1 MKRKFQID
9 EIRSE
14 FPILQ
19 RSNRGKPIA
28 YLDNAASSQKPHCVI
43 DSVSKYYQNFNS
55 NVHRGIYEL
64 AEDAEKLY
72 ADSRQNIANYLSV
85 HPDEII
91 FVRGATEGLN
101 LIAHCLGQ
109 AKLCAGDIVILSDM
123 EHHANI
129 VPWQMICEQLGAKI
143 EVVSILP
150 DGSLDMERLEELLLL
165 ENSKILSLCSIS
177 NTLGTVNP
185 IKEITSKAHENG
197 TLVVIDGAQSI
208 PHERPNLKDLDCDFF
223 VFSGH
228 KVFGPMGIGV
238 AYGKAKHLEDLPPY
252 QGGGDMIDQV
262 SFKGTTFAPSPQRF
276 EAGTPN
282 VAGAIGLGEAIQFLS
297 QFDMREIH
305 EHEMNLLK
313 SAREELL
320 KINGFQEHGTTLD
333 KAAVLSFSIESV
345 HPHDL
350 ASILDAEG
358 VATRTGHHCCQ
369 PLMEKLGTV
378 ATARASFA
386 FYNTVEEV
394 LRFTKATEKAVTILR

>member
-1 MKRKFQID
+1 M
-9 EIRSE
+9 
-14 FPILQ
+14 Q

-208 PHERPNLKDLDCDFF
+208 PHQRPNLKDLDCDFF

>member
-1 MKRKFQID
+1 MKRRFQID

-109 AKLCAGDIVILSDM
+109 AKLSAGDIVILSDM

-394 LRFTKATEKAVTILR
+394 LRFTKATEKAVTILK

>member
-208 PHERPNLKDLDCDFF
+208 PHQRPNLKDLDCDFF

>member
-72 ADSRQNIANYLSV
+72 ADSRQDIANYLSV

>member
-208 PHERPNLKDLDCDFF
+208 PHQRPNLKDLDCDFF

-369 PLMEKLGTV
+369 PLMEKLGTE

>member
-109 AKLCAGDIVILSDM
+109 AKLSAGDIVILSDM

>member
-1 MKRKFQID
+1 M
-9 EIRSE
+9 
-14 FPILQ
+14 
-19 RSNRGKPIA
+19 
-28 YLDNAASSQKPHCVI
+28 
-43 DSVSKYYQNFNS
+43 
-55 NVHRGIYEL
+55 
-64 AEDAEKLY
+64 
-72 ADSRQNIANYLSV
+72 
-85 HPDEII
+85 
-91 FVRGATEGLN
+91 
-101 LIAHCLGQ
+101 
-109 AKLCAGDIVILSDM
+109 
-123 EHHANI
+123 
-129 VPWQMICEQLGAKI
+129 
-143 EVVSILP
+143 
-150 DGSLDMERLEELLLL
+150 
-165 ENSKILSLCSIS
+165 
-177 NTLGTVNP
+177 GTVNP
-185 IKEITSKAHENG
+185 IKEITTKAHDNG

-208 PHERPNLKDLDCDFF
+208 PHVRPDLKDLDCDFF

-238 AYGKAKHLEDLPPY
+238 VYGQAKHLEDLPPY

-320 KINGFQEHGTTLD
+320 KINGFKEHGTTLD
-333 KAAVLSFSIESV
+333 KAAVLSFSIDSV

-358 VATRTGHHCCQ
+358 IATRTGHHCCQ

-394 LRFTKATEKAVTILR
+394 VRFTKATEKAVTILR

>member
-43 DSVSKYYQNFNS
+43 DSISKYYQNFNS

-72 ADSRQNIANYLSV
+72 ADSRQDIANYLSV
-85 HPDEII
+85 HQDEII

-109 AKLCAGDIVILSDM
+109 AKLSAGDIVILSDM

-369 PLMEKLGTV
+369 PLMEKLGTE